1 MGFPQQAGYYLP
13 AAAIP
18 QPQRFFGQG
27 QPVIRG
33 GQPRWPQ
40 QGGRPQGQM
49 MMAQN
54 QFRQRVPNPRMN
66 AGMQRPG
73 GAPMMAPMMAARPGM
88 PPQGMPQMPQ
98 VQPSVAG
105 GAGVRANYKYTAGVR
120 NVGGQVV
127 QVTPQPAMPQ
137 TQAPQPAVFI
147 QGKLLSK
154 SYQKQPR
161 SL

>member
-1 MGFPQQAGYYLP
+1 MG
-13 AAAIP
+13 
-18 QPQRFFGQG
+18 
-27 QPVIRG
+27 
-33 GQPRWPQ
+33 
-40 QGGRPQGQM
+40 
-49 MMAQN
+49 N
-54 QFRQRVPNPRMN
+54 QFQRSRGPNPRMN
-66 AGMQRPG
+66 FANMANMQRPG

-137 TQAPQPAVFI
+137 TQAPQPAV
-147 QGKLLSK
+147 
-154 SYQKQPR
+154 
-161 SL
+161 